1 MQMKSIKKNLGF
13 GKYST
18 PFLYRPFGFPSNAIS
33 IEILQKLREKLWDPV
48 IDIILP
54 IRRKIWIHSQ
64 N

>member
-1 MQMKSIKKNLGF
+1 MKSIKKDLGY
-13 GKYST
+13 GKYSP
-18 PFLYRPFGFPSNAIS
+18 PFLYRPFVIPSSAIS
-33 IEILQKLREKLWDPV
+33 IEILQKLREKLRDPV